1 MPTLIFTENFEKFTS
16 DIIIGIEVHIQLN
29 TATKLFCSCASK
41 GEDAPNTRT
50 CQTCLGHPGSKPL
63 VNKKAIEFAAMLAL
77 ALHCKINPEIRF
89 SRKVYFYPDL
99 AKNYQITQFEVPLG
113 EKGCIILDS
122 GKEIKIERIHLEED
136 PASLIHPAGIEKSQ
150 YTLIDYNRSGIPLCE
165 IVTAPEMHSPE
176 EAREFMNKLKIIL
189 QYLKIF
195 DENFCVIKADANI
208 SIKESGYIRSEIK
221 NITGFKEIEDALA
234 YEIQRQKQAIQN
246 NEKLIQ
252 DTRGWN
258 PDNKTTIRLRT
269 KETEADYGY
278 IIDPDL
284 VPIQLSEKFIK
295 QIQQLMPELPEQKI
309 HKFIHTHKIAETD
322 AKVLA
327 AEYRLAE
334 LFEQIAVEVSPQI
347 AAKWLRRELT
357 RVVNYNKMNL
367 SQLKIDSKHL
377 IELFSM
383 IEKNEITETVGQDIM
398 NQLILKPFSP
408 KEYVQKNNLAK
419 IQDKTQLESICKEI
433 ISKNAKVVQ
442 DYKNGKQEALHF
454 LIGQVMKQMK
464 GKADAKLLKELFEK
478 MI

>member
-1 MPTLIFTENFEKFTS
+1 MKMKFTA
-16 DIIIGIEVHIQLN
+16 DIIIGTEVHVQLN
-29 TATKLFCSCASK
+29 TNTKLFCSCATK
-41 GEDAPNTRT
+41 KNEKEEDIPNSRT
-50 CQTCLGHPGSKPL
+50 CPTCLGMPGSKPL
-63 VNKKAIEFAAMLAL
+63 VNQKAIEYGIKLAL
-77 ALHCKINPEIRF
+77 ALHCTINPEIRF

-113 EKGCIILDS
+113 ENGCIILDS
-122 GKEIKIERIHLEED
+122 GKKVKIERIHLEED
-136 PASLIHPAGIEKSQ
+136 PASLIHPAGIDKSQ

-195 DENFCVIKADANI
+195 DENICVIKADANI

-221 NITGFKEIEDALA
+221 NITGFKEIEDALT
-234 YEIQRQKQAIQN
+234 YEIQRQKQAIKN
-246 NEKLIQ
+246 NEKLIL
-252 DTRGWN
+252 DTRAWN
-258 PDNKTTIRLRT
+258 AQTKITTRLRT

-284 VPIQLSEKFIK
+284 VKINVEEKFIK
-295 QIQQLMPELPEQKI
+295 EIKETMPELPEQKI
-309 HKFIHTHKIAETD
+309 QKFIHTHKIAETD

-327 AEYRLAE
+327 AEYILAE

-357 RVVNYNKMNL
+357 RVVNYNKMNF
-367 SQLKIDSKHL
+367 SQLKIDVKHL

-383 IEKNEITETVGQDIM
+383 IEKKEITETVGQDIM

-408 KEYVQKNNLAK
+408 KEYVEKNNLK
-419 IQDKTQLESICKEI
+419 TVQDTTELKTICREVMQKHPT
-433 ISKNAKVVQ
+433 VVQ
-442 DYKNGKQEALHF
+442 EFKNGKSESLNF
-454 LIGQVMKQMK
+454 LVGQIMRAMK
-464 GKADAKLLKELFEK
+464 GKADAKLLKEMFEK
-478 MI
+478 MIK

>member
-1 MPTLIFTENFEKFTS
+1 MKMKFTA
-16 DIIIGIEVHIQLN
+16 DIIIGTEVHVQLN
-29 TATKLFCSCASK
+29 TNTKLFCSCATK
-41 GEDAPNTRT
+41 GEDIPNSR
-50 CQTCLGHPGSKPL
+50 CCEICLGMPGSKPL
-63 VNKKAIEFAAMLAL
+63 VNQKAIEYALKLAL
-77 ALHCKINPEIRF
+77 ALHCKINPDVIF

-113 EKGCIILDS
+113 ENGCIILDS
-122 GKEIKIERIHLEED
+122 GRKVKIERIHLEED
-136 PASLIHPAGIEKSQ
+136 PASLIHPAGMEKSQ

-195 DENFCVIKADANI
+195 DENVCVIKADANI

-221 NITGFKEIEDALA
+221 NITGFKEIEDALL
-234 YEIQRQKQAIQN
+234 YEIQRQKKAIKD

-284 VPIQLSEKFIK
+284 VKIDITEKFVK
-295 QIQQLMPELPEQKI
+295 DIQKEMPELPEQKI
-309 HKFIHTHKIAETD
+309 HKFIHTHKINEQD
-322 AKVLA
+322 AKILA
-327 AEYRLAE
+327 AEYILAE
-334 LFEQIAVEVSPQI
+334 LFEQIAVEVSPQL
-347 AAKWLRRELT
+347 AAKWLRRELI
-357 RVVNYNKMNL
+357 RVVNYNKMNF
-367 SQLKIDSKHL
+367 SQLKIDVKHL

-383 IEKNEITETVGQDIM
+383 IEKKEITETVGQDIM
-398 NQLILKPFSP
+398 NQLIIKQFSP
-408 KEYVQKNNLAK
+408 KEYVEKNNLK
-419 IQDKTQLESICKEI
+419 TVQDIAQLESLCKEI
-433 ISKNAKVVQ
+433 ISKNAQVAQ

-454 LIGQVMKQMK
+454 LIGQVMRQMK
-464 GKADAKLLKELFEK
+464 GKADAKALKEMFEK
-478 MI
+478 MIKDE